1 MLKYNHNE
9 GATSSKKLY
18 IKLSFSATAVTLLPP
33 LPRQWAF
40 LAECW
45 NKPIFFY
52 LLLPSVF
59 GCRGFPGH
67 CRIARNIGIGY
78 SGQICNTKITYQV
91 RFIGQRR
98 CYNINI
104 TKEQTLRYILY
115 IILSKRRSAKY
126 RLPTEIYSPLRRIW
140 TLKADGLTTHRERS
154 LSVHCLHSSV
164 LFSSFFGT
172 EVFSFL
178 TSRIMLYRYG
188 KRKIRY
194 PLNSS
199 GKRFQ

>member
-1 MLKYNHNE
+1 MLQYKHNE

-18 IKLSFSATAVTLLPP
+18 INPSFSATAVTLLPP

-45 NKPIFFY
+45 NKTDI
-52 LLLPSVF
+52 LPPSPFCVWLSWLSRSLQNCPEYRYRLF
-59 GCRGFPGH
+59 R
-67 CRIARNIGIGY
+67 ADLQY
-78 SGQICNTKITYQV
+78 EITYQV

-98 CYNINI
+98 YY
-104 TKEQTLRYILY
+104 KYYEEQMLRYTLY
-115 IILSKRRSAKY
+115 TFLSKRRSAKY

-178 TSRIMLYRYG
+178 TSRIILYRYG
-188 KRKIRY
+188 KRKIRC

-199 GKRFQ
+199 GRRFR